1 MTSFP
6 YMTMTRSTQ
15 EMPYLSQE
23 RPHFQSY
30 GISGTSIQG
39 GYITGKEQNPALSG
53 RSWTREA
60 EDMLAT
66 DPIIR
71 RSWSLVK
78 QTLLSAK
85 WEFKAGKDGD
95 QTSEELARFA
105 NEAFGFKGYPGMMEL
120 SFEDQ
125 LNYLLEFIPH
135 GWRYAEE
142 IYYVA
147 KDSLGKEKV
156 FLKRYADREPSSH
169 QQWLSADKQNL
180 DGVIQI
186 MVGGVNPEP
195 IPASKLLLLTL
206 NRTGS
211 NFEGI
216 GLLRPCWWWWKEK
229 QRSATLMAIGL
240 EKWAVPTPIVKV
252 NRQAIDQ
259 MGISSGDVEAMINEA
274 QQQAQA
280 YVVQEQSY
288 LVENNIV
295 SFDTYGGSA
304 GFDAGGA
311 LQVIQECDNQI
322 SQAFMAQFMNL
333 GISDTGSRSV
343 GEVHLSVFRRACIN
357 FLDLVASAISGQ
369 DRRGG
374 GTIGRLIRW
383 NYGNIETT
391 KLPRLVHTGLDAD
404 ALADA
409 LISLPS
415 LVQAQL
421 LTPDDD
427 LERAIRQKIGAGQ
440 LPMEATR
447 TAQDRAVAQNPALAM
462 AERLRAIR

>member
-1 MTSFP
+1 MTSYP
-6 YMTMTRSTQ
+6 YMTMKSAGA
-15 EMPYLSQE
+15 EFPYQPQKPTY
-23 RPHFQSY
+23 RQY
-30 GISGTSIQG
+30 GISGTSIMG
-39 GYITGKEQNPALSG
+39 GYISGKEQNNALSG
-53 RSWTREA
+53 RAWTREA

-66 DPIIR
+66 DPIVR

-85 WEFKAGKDGD
+85 WEFKAGIDGD

-105 NEAFGFKGYPGMMEL
+105 NEAFGFAGYPGMMDT

-142 IYYVA
+142 IYCIE

-169 QQWLSADKQNL
+169 QQWLSIDGQNL

-186 MVGGVNPEP
+186 MVGGVVPDP

-240 EKWAVPTPIVKV
+240 EKWAVPTPKV
-252 NRQAIDQ
+252 VVDREIAERLGVSD
-259 MGISSGDVEAMINEA
+259 GDISAMISEA
-274 QQQAQA
+274 EAQAQA
-280 YVVQEQSY
+280 YISQEQSY
-288 LVENNIV
+288 LVENTV
-295 SFDTYGGSA
+295 VKFDTYGKDS
-304 GFDAGGA
+304 GFNAQGA

-369 DRRGG
+369 DRRCG
-374 GTIGRLIRW
+374 GTIGRLISW
-383 NYGNIETT
+383 NYGNIEVT
-391 KLPRLVHTGLDAD
+391 KYPKLVHMGLDTD

-427 LERAIRQKIGAGQ
+427 LEQSIRQKIGAGQ
-440 LPMEATR
+440 LPSEASR
-447 TAQDRAVAQNPALAM
+447 SAKDRAISQNPNLAM
-462 AERLRAIR
+462 MERLRALK

>member
-1 MTSFP
+1 
-6 YMTMTRSTQ
+6 
-15 EMPYLSQE
+15 
-23 RPHFQSY
+23 
-30 GISGTSIQG
+30 
-39 GYITGKEQNPALSG
+39 
-53 RSWTREA
+53 
-60 EDMLAT
+60 
-66 DPIIR
+66 
-71 RSWSLVK
+71 
-78 QTLLSAK
+78 
-85 WEFKAGKDGD
+85 
-95 QTSEELARFA
+95 
-105 NEAFGFKGYPGMMEL
+105 MEI

-142 IYYVA
+142 IYCVA
-147 KDSLGKEKV
+147 KDSIGKEKV

-169 QQWLSADKQNL
+169 QQWLSVDKQNL

-186 MVGGVNPEP
+186 MVGGVTPEP

-229 QRSATLMAIGL
+229 QRAATLMAIGL

-252 NRQAIDQ
+252 NRQAVDQ
-259 MGISSGDVEAMINEA
+259 MGISNGDVEAMINEA

-295 SFDTYGGSA
+295 SFDTYGGSS
-304 GFDAGGA
+304 GFDANGA

-383 NYGNIETT
+383 NYGNIEAT
-391 KLPRLVHTGLDAD
+391 KLPRLVHSGLDTD
-404 ALADA
+404 ALAEA
-409 LISLPS
+409 LASLPS

-440 LPMEATR
+440 LPIEASR
-447 TAQDRAVAQNPALAM
+447 TSQDRAVAQNPALAM